1 MSLLTIL
8 RPATVQDCQAIHN
21 AHLHAAQFACI
32 RSYDENVLQA
42 WEALL
47 DTESYRHTI
56 DDPDKAL
63 WVVEYKGAIRGFFQ
77 VDFKEAQL
85 DALYVHPIFHNQGLG
100 TALLRRA
107 EELAHHA
114 GLSFLKLYAS
124 LNSVPFY
131 RINRYESLGSAVL
144 QFNREVKVECELM
157 RKYL

>member
-63 WVVEYKGAIRGFFQ
+63 WVVEYKGAIHSDSRLSSEVMFF
-77 VDFKEAQL
+77 AYNQL
-85 DALYVHPIFHNQGLG
+85 
-100 TALLRRA
+100 
-107 EELAHHA
+107 
-114 GLSFLKLYAS
+114 
-124 LNSVPFY
+124 
-131 RINRYESLGSAVL
+131 
-144 QFNREVKVECELM
+144 
-157 RKYL
+157 

>member
-63 WVVEYKGAIRGFFQ
+63 WVVEYKGRVGASCRIEFF
-77 VDFKEAQL
+77 KTLCLAQ
-85 DALYVHPIFHNQGLG
+85 F
-100 TALLRRA
+100 R
-107 EELAHHA
+107 
-114 GLSFLKLYAS
+114 
-124 LNSVPFY
+124 SVLPHQP
-131 RINRYESLGSAVL
+131 L
-144 QFNREVKVECELM
+144 
-157 RKYL
+157 